1 MCGIFGMV
9 RAQDSDPT
17 WASNVF
23 VALGHL
29 AEERGSDAAGF
40 ALVGENGPV
49 SAAGPPGAAG
59 AAGCAGAAGAAG
71 AAGSPGPVSA
81 AADDAIHRR
90 EADLGVCRV
99 VKDTRRWGL
108 LWRREYVR
116 GLDASRAAFGHTRH
130 ASQGDPATLVNAS
143 PLVVGEALVGVHNG
157 DIDADALR
165 RDLPAGIPPSRG
177 GTDSEVLLLA
187 LDGVRGDLLGACD
200 VLETVRGLAT
210 VAWLDRSAP
219 ELVFLARGALC
230 PLAIATDARGN
241 LYWASSPSWFRRL
254 DERSGGRLGF
264 EVEQVPEGMLL
275 AIAASGSPLIR
286 ARCSF
291 EPIAR
296 PGDDWRFP
304 SIWNGVD
311 RVDVEAFQAEASH
324 RTAPSSPAA
333 REPALA
339 RTAAPVG

>member
-29 AEERGSDAAGF
+29 AEERGRDAAGF
-40 ALVGENGPV
+40 ALVGDRAP
-49 SAAGPPGAAG
+49 AGR
-59 AAGCAGAAGAAG
+59 
-71 AAGSPGPVSA
+71 AGSPRA
-81 AADDAIHRR
+81 AAAPDDAIHRG
-90 EADLGVCRV
+90 EVDLGACRV

-116 GLDASRAAFGHTRH
+116 ALDAAAAAFGHTRH
-130 ASQGDPATLVNAS
+130 ASQGDPGTLVNAS
-143 PLVVGEALVGVHNG
+143 PLVVGEGLVGVHNG
-157 DIDADALR
+157 DVDADALR
-165 RDLPAGIPPSRG
+165 RDLPAGIPPSSG

-187 LDGVRGDLLGACD
+187 LDGARGDLLGTCD
-200 VLETVRGLAT
+200 VLETVIGLAAL
-210 VAWLDRSAP
+210 AWVDQGAP
-219 ELVFLARGALC
+219 DLVYVARGALC
-230 PLAIATDARGN
+230 PLAVATDVRGN
-241 LYWASSPSWFRRL
+241 LYWASSPTWFRRL

-264 EVEQVPEGMLL
+264 EVERVPEGMLL
-275 AIAASGSPLIR
+275 AIAASGSPAIR

-291 EPIAR
+291 EPVAR

-324 RTAPSSPAA
+324 RTARSSPVGRGAELVQA
-333 REPALA
+333 V
-339 RTAAPVG
+339 PVG

>member
-40 ALVGENGPV
+40 AVVCEHGP
-49 SAAGPPGAAG
+49 AG
-59 AAGCAGAAGAAG
+59 AAAAGVAGTAGAAGAAG
-71 AAGSPGPVSA
+71 PLGPVGISA
-81 AADDAIHRR
+81 PDDAMHRP
-90 EADLGVCRV
+90 EVDLGVCRV

-108 LWRREYVR
+108 LWRREYLPA
-116 GLDASRAAFGHTRH
+116 LDAASAAFGHTRH
-130 ASQGDPATLVNAS
+130 ASQGDPSTLVNAS

-157 DIDADALR
+157 DVDADALR

-177 GTDSEVLLLA
+177 GTDSEVLLA

-219 ELVFLARGALC
+219 ELVYLARGALC
-230 PLAIATDARGN
+230 PLAIATDPRGN
-241 LYWASSPSWFRRL
+241 LYWASSPSWFRRQ
-254 DERSGGRLGF
+254 DERSGGRFGF
-264 EVEQVPEGMLL
+264 EVERVPEGMLL
-275 AIAASGSPLIR
+275 VISACGSPLIR

-291 EPIAR
+291 EPVAR

-304 SIWNGVD
+304 SIWNGID

-333 REPALA
+333 RDPELA
-339 RTAAPVG
+339 RSAAPVG

>member
-9 RAQDSDPT
+9 RAQDSDPS
-17 WASNVF
+17 WASDVF

-29 AEERGSDAAGF
+29 AEARGRDAAGF
-40 ALVGENGPV
+40 ALVGDGGP
-49 SAAGPPGAAG
+49 AGR
-59 AAGCAGAAGAAG
+59 
-71 AAGSPGPVSA
+71 PGPVGA
-81 AADDAIHRR
+81 ARAPDASDRA
-90 EADLGVCRV
+90 EVDLGGCRV

-108 LWRREYVR
+108 LWRHEHARA
-116 GLDASRAAFGHTRH
+116 LDAAPAALGHTRH
-130 ASQGDPATLVNAS
+130 ASQGDPGTLVNAS

-157 DIDADALR
+157 DVDANALR

-187 LDGVRGDLLGACD
+187 LDGVRGDLLGTCG
-200 VLETVRGLAT
+200 VLETVRGLAAL
-210 VAWLDRSAP
+210 AWVDRGAP
-219 ELVFLARGALC
+219 ELVYVARGALC

-254 DERSGGRLGF
+254 DEHGGGRHGF
-264 EVEQVPEGMLL
+264 EVERVPEGMLL
-275 AIAASGSPLIR
+275 AIAASGTPAIR

-291 EPIAR
+291 EPVAR

-311 RVDVEAFQAEASH
+311 RVDAEAFQAQASH
-324 RTAPSSPAA
+324 RTAPSTPLD
-333 REPALA
+333 REPELA
-339 RTAAPVG
+339 RAAPVG

>member
-9 RAQDSDPT
+9 RAQDSDPA

-29 AEERGSDAAGF
+29 AEARGRDAAGF
-40 ALVGENGPV
+40 ALVGDFGP
-49 SAAGPPGAAG
+49 AFPPAPAGPAG
-59 AAGCAGAAGAAG
+59 PAGPARAH
-71 AAGSPGPVSA
+71 
-81 AADDAIHRR
+81 DDAIHHG
-90 EADLGVCRV
+90 EVDFGACRV

-108 LWRREYVR
+108 LWRHEYGR
-116 GLDASRAAFGHTRH
+116 ALDAASAAFGHTRH
-130 ASQGDPATLVNAS
+130 ASQGDPGTLVNAS

-157 DIDADALR
+157 DVDADALR

-200 VLETVRGLAT
+200 VLETVRGLAAL
-210 VAWLDRSAP
+210 AWVDRDAP
-219 ELVFLARGALC
+219 DLVYVARGALC

-254 DERSGGRLGF
+254 DERAGGRLGF
-264 EVEQVPEGMLL
+264 EVERVPEGMLL
-275 AIAASGSPLIR
+275 AIVASGTPLIR
-286 ARCSF
+286 ARCCF
-291 EPIAR
+291 EPVAR

-311 RVDVEAFQAEASH
+311 RVDAEAYHAEASH
-324 RTAPSSPAA
+324 RTAASSPLD
-333 REPALA
+333 REPELA
-339 RTAAPVG
+339 QSAPVG

>member
-23 VALGHL
+23 VALGRL

-40 ALVGENGPV
+40 ALLGENRL
-49 SAAGPPGAAG
+49 ARAAG
-59 AAGCAGAAGAAG
+59 AAAGAATAGAAGAAG
-71 AAGSPGPVSA
+71 GAGSPGPGGVA

-90 EADLGVCRV
+90 EVDLGVCRV
-99 VKDTRRWGL
+99 VKDTRRWGQ
-108 LWRREYVR
+108 LWRREYVG
-116 GLDASRAAFGHTRH
+116 GLDAARAAFGHTRH
-130 ASQGDPATLVNAS
+130 ASQGDPETLVNAS

-157 DIDADALR
+157 DVDADALR

-200 VLETVRGLAT
+200 VLETVRGLAA
-210 VAWLDRSAP
+210 VAWLDRSTP
-219 ELVFLARGALC
+219 ELVYLARGALC

-264 EVEQVPEGMLL
+264 EVERVPEGTLL
-275 AIAASGSPLIR
+275 AIAVAGSPVIR

-291 EPIAR
+291 EPVAR

-324 RTAPSSPAA
+324 RTAPSSPVA
-333 REPALA
+333 REPELA